1 MASHTLRLA
10 KHPARVSEQR
20 VEAGMRVACSARQL
34 GKETVAHARA
44 AYSSSALCPVTCGND
59 RRGPSD
65 SPGLTAFRACT
76 THTEAS
82 DS

>member
-1 MASHTLRLA
+1 M
-10 KHPARVSEQR
+10 
-20 VEAGMRVACSARQL
+20 
-34 GKETVAHARA
+34 RA
-44 AYSSSALCPVTCGND
+44 AYSSSALCPVTFGND

-65 SPGLTAFRACT
+65 SPGLTPVSRCT